1 MLRSLSTNM
10 ITGQTPVTGPALPDN
25 WIGSTGTGTGVGDG
39 VGIGVG
45 VGVGVGA
52 GVGAGEGVVAAAC
65 VAFTAVPATTTDTG
79 LAAPEFAD
87 TITRTAASPRPDAGV
102 TEAHATPLF
111 AVHVQAV

>member
-1 MLRSLSTNM
+1 MVRSLSTNM
-10 ITGQTPVTGPALPDN
+10 ITGHTPVTGPALPDN

-39 VGIGVG
+39 VG

-52 GVGAGEGVVAAAC
+52 GGGAGVGVVAAAC
-65 VAFTAVPATTTDTG
+65 VAFTAVLATTTDTG

-111 AVHVQAV
+111 AVHGQAV